1 MKDLC
6 PRGENIPVAVN
17 PCPPAYVRIF
27 KVGEMILIEHAY
39 FFHDRESVDGRAGT
53 AGKESRRL
61 RIQFRAL
68 AFSPR
73 KGPSE
78 RAVKITRIVHLPR
91 VIHLQH
97 FRLTGEY
104 VFIHLD
110 CTQKLLH

>member
-6 PRGENIPVAVN
+6 PRSENIPVAADSR
-17 PCPPAYVRIF
+17 PPAYVRILQI
-27 KVGEMILIEHAY
+27 GEMILIEHTY
-39 FFHDRESVDGRAGT
+39 LFHDRESVDGRAGT

-68 AFSPR
+68 ALSPR

-78 RAVKITRIVHLPR
+78 RAVKITRIIHLPR

-97 FRLTGEY
+97 FRLAGEY
-104 VFIHLD
+104 VFIYLD
-110 CTQKLLH
+110 SPKKLLH